1 MESVALFR
9 ARPAVIA
16 AFGCFVARFV
26 LVAACYPSISS
37 PLLLPAFA
45 SLVPAA
51 VVAFRR
57 VSVVLVVSPVLLV
70 AFPALVS
77 AFPAVAVPVVGWE
90 VAVF

>member
-9 ARPAVIA
+9 ARPAVTP
-16 AFGCFVARFV
+16 AFGCFVARLV
-26 LVAACYPSISS
+26 LVAACYPSISC

-45 SLVPAA
+45 YLVPAA

-57 VSVVLVVSPVLLV
+57 VSVVLAVSPVLLV

-77 AFPAVAVPVVGWE
+77 AFPAVAVPAVGWE

>member
-9 ARPAVIA
+9 ARPAVTA

-45 SLVPAA
+45 YLVRAA

-57 VSVVLVVSPVLLV
+57 VSVVLAVSPVLVV

-77 AFPAVAVPVVGWE
+77 AFPAVAVPAVGWE